1 MPASARFLEGV
12 SRRGRKRNVAF
23 TLNTQRV
30 ADVLEGAGGKA
41 LVENCASKVLL
52 RQDEAAISLVGQ
64 TFGLSDVEK
73 EAVLEFQPGQGILIA
88 ENVHIPVDFTATR
101 EEYILF
107 TTKPTERLAAPSQ
120 P

>member
-1 MPASARFLEGV
+1 M
-12 SRRGRKRNVAF
+12 
-23 TLNTQRV
+23 

-52 RQDEAAISLVGQ
+52 RQDEAAISLVCE
-64 TFGLSDVEK
+64 TFGLSGVEK
-73 EAVLEFQPGQGILIA
+73 EAVLEFQPGQGILIS

-101 EEYILF
+101 EEYAFF
-107 TTKPTERLAAPSQ
+107 TTKPTERLPASSQ